1 MPRST
6 YKISHHFSSLC
17 NRWPNWQVSKQNLF
31 YTKIPIPLHIFP
43 PTYLDANLPSSN
55 VHRHDARRSLHY
67 THRAIF
73 RSIIYAQR
81 RSATCYIHHLY
92 PHHSNFIYVYEFY
105 EILISPWEIIT
116 LISAITDSIRPNS
129 FNTLPVTCISPN
141 IVDIQGSVKV
151 LDNDFLWI

>member
-6 YKISHHFSSLC
+6 YKISHRYVIVDQIDRLANRIFFIQKSLSPC
-17 NRWPNWQVSKQNLF
+17 ISFLPRISTQICQVQM
-31 YTKIPIPLHIFP
+31 YTDTMHVDRYI
-43 PTYLDANLPSSN
+43 
-55 VHRHDARRSLHY
+55 HY